1 MTLVVDAN
9 VAVKWLVQQQ
19 GADDV
24 RRVQAY
30 RGPLVAPAMLIAET
44 ANGLWRHVANGD
56 VSATNA
62 QAAVAGLAWWF
73 HELVED
79 HSLAGPA
86 LTLAIELN
94 YSLYNCLYPAL
105 ARTRSA
111 PLVTADKKFI
121 NRLSATQYSSNVV
134 HLADWK

>member
-9 VAVKWLVQQQ
+9 VAVKWFVQQQ
-19 GADDV
+19 GTDDA

-30 RGPLVAPAMLIAET
+30 RGPLVAPAMLISET
-44 ANGLWRHVANGD
+44 TNGLWRHVSHGD
-56 VSATNA
+56 ISSANA
-62 QAAVAGLAWWF
+62 QGAVAGLAWWF

-86 LTLAIELN
+86 LSLAIELN
-94 YSLYNCLYPAL
+94 YSPYDCFYLAL
-105 ARTRSA
+105 ARIRSA

-121 NRLSATQYSSNVV
+121 NRLSATPYSSNVI
-134 HLADWK
+134 HLAAWT